1 MIRVKSL
8 MQIICIITM
17 LFLMNT
23 NLLSADFDTA
33 ITTLNDGNYEEVK
46 QNKGIIIEELSE
58 AQEKMALNLSKRC

>member
-1 MIRVKSL
+1 
-8 MQIICIITM
+8 M
-17 LFLMNT
+17 LFLINT

-46 QNKGIIIEELSE
+46 QNNVIIIEELSE

>member
-17 LFLMNT
+17 LFLINT

>member
-1 MIRVKSL
+1 MIRIKSL

-17 LFLMNT
+17 LFLINT

-58 AQEKMALNLSKRC
+58 AQEKWH

>member
-1 MIRVKSL
+1 MIRIKSL

-17 LFLMNT
+17 LFLINT
-23 NLLSADFDTA
+23 NLLSADFETA

-46 QNKGIIIEELSE
+46 QNKGIIIKELSE

>member
-1 MIRVKSL
+1 
-8 MQIICIITM
+8 M
-17 LFLMNT
+17 LFLINT
-23 NLLSADFDTA
+23 NLLSADFETA